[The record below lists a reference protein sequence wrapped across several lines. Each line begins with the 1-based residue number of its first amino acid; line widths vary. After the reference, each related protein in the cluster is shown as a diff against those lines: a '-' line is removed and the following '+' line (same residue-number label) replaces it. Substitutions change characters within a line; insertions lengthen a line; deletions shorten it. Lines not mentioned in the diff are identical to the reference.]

1 MSSKGVQNASRG
13 SGETLFKSGRTQGIG
28 RLVVG
33 LIAAA
38 GMAATMYAGE
48 EPATA
53 ILGVAAFGLAW
64 FGARA
69 WLRSSSTG
77 FWRAPIGTRWFVLAA
92 VLGNILANLVTRTM
106 PPDFQILVIGADAS
120 LIAGLML
127 SIWFS
132 PHRYE
137 LFP

>member
-1 MSSKGVQNASRG
+1 MSSKGLDTPRSRG
-13 SGETLFKSGRTQGIG
+13 QTLYKSGRTQGIA

-38 GMAATMYAGE
+38 GMAATIYAGE
-48 EPATA
+48 EPAAA
-53 ILGVAAFGLAW
+53 IVGVAAFGLAW

-69 WLRSSSTG
+69 WLRSSPTG
-77 FWRAPIGTRWFVLAA
+77 FWRTPIGTRWFVIAA
-92 VLGNILANLVTRTM
+92 GLGPVLSSLLIRMTT
-106 PPDFQILVIGADAS
+106 PDVQLLVIGADAA
-120 LIAGLML
+120 LIAGLTL

-137 LFP
+137 LFR